1 MTSKKEIIAEALKE
15 VLYFPKG
22 SDIVTL
28 QMLREIH
35 HEGHKV
41 SITIALPKDDKKGEA
56 ALSKLVDAAVKN
68 NVDPEA
74 EITIKFITEYPSL
87 EKVKYLIAVGSG
99 KGGVGKS
106 TVAANL
112 AIALQKTGYQVG
124 ILDADIYGPS
134 IPIMLDVAD
143 KKPTL
148 SPEGSNQPKLIP
160 VENYGI
166 KIQSIAFFIEPHQAL
181 IWRGPMAS
189 NALNQLINDTYWGE
203 LDYLVIDLPPG
214 TGDIHLTMVQ
224 QYPVD
229 GIAIVSTP
237 QQVALADAKK
247 AFSMFNQENIRVPI
261 LGLIENMSYFSPP
274 ELPENKYYLFGKQGG
289 RRLADEARVNLLAEI
304 PIEES
309 ICESGDIGK
318 PVALDENSPVYKA
331 FMNLAV
337 NIQAILERK
346 NKNNKA

>member
-1 MTSKKEIIAEALKE
+1 MASKKEIIVEALKE

-22 SDIVTL
+22 SDIISL
-28 QMLREIH
+28 KMLRDIH
-35 HEGHKV
+35 HEGHK
-41 SITIALPKDDKKGEA
+41 ITIKIALPKDDKKGEA
-56 ALSKLVDAAVKN
+56 ALVKLIEAAIRN

-74 EITIKFITEYPSL
+74 EVAVDFITEVSSL
-87 EKVKYLIAVGSG
+87 EKVKHIIAVGSG

-112 AIALQKTGYQVG
+112 AMALHKTGNRVG

-134 IPIMLDVAD
+134 IPMMLDVGD
-143 KKPTL
+143 SKPAVG
-148 SPEGSNQPKLIP
+148 PEEGDQPRIMP
-160 VENYGI
+160 VENYGL
-166 KIQSIAFFIEPHQAL
+166 KIQSIGFFVEPQQAL

-189 NALNQLINDTYWGE
+189 NALNQLMNDTNWGE
-203 LDYLVIDLPPG
+203 LDFLVIDLPPG
-214 TGDIHLTMVQ
+214 TGDIHLTLVQ

-274 ELPENKYYLFGKQGG
+274 ELPDNKYYIFGKEGG
-289 RRLADEARVNLLAEI
+289 RRLADAARVNLLAEI
-304 PIEES
+304 PIVES
-309 ICESGDIGK
+309 ICESGDSGK
-318 PVALDENSPVYKA
+318 PVVLDEDSPVYKA
-331 FMNLAV
+331 FINLAI
-337 NIQAILERK
+337 NIQAILEK
-346 NKNNKA
+346 KK

>member
-1 MTSKKEIIAEALKE
+1 MASKKEIIAEALKE

-22 SDIVTL
+22 SDIVSL
-28 QMLREIH
+28 NMLKDIRH
-35 HEGHKV
+35 DGHKIDISV
-41 SITIALPKDDKKGEA
+41 ALPKDDKKSEA
-56 ALSKLVDAAVKN
+56 ALTKLIEAALKN
-68 NVDPEA
+68 NVDAEA
-74 EITIKFITEYPSL
+74 EVTVTFSTEYPSL
-87 EKVKYLIAVGSG
+87 EKVKHIVAVGSG

-112 AIALQKTGYQVG
+112 AVALHKTGNKVG

-134 IPIMLDVAD
+134 IPIMMNVAGQ
-143 KKPTL
+143 KPTL
-148 SPEGSNQPKLIP
+148 SPGGGENARLVP

-166 KIQSIAFFIEPHQAL
+166 KIQSIAFFVEPQQAL

-189 NALNQLINDTYWGE
+189 NALNQLINDTEWGE
-203 LDYLVIDLPPG
+203 LDYLIIDLPPG

-261 LGLIENMSYFSPP
+261 LGLVENMSYFSPP
-274 ELPENKYYLFGKQGG
+274 ELPDKKYYIFGKGGG
-289 RRLADEARVNLLAEI
+289 RRLADDARVNLLAEI
-304 PIEES
+304 PITES
-309 ICESGDIGK
+309 ICESGDTGK
-318 PVALDENSPVYKA
+318 PIVLEEDSPVYKA
-331 FMNLAV
+331 FVNLAI
-337 NIQAILERK
+337 NIQAILEKKDRK
-346 NKNNKA
+346 N

>member
-22 SDIVTL
+22 SDIVSL
-28 QMLREIH
+28 NMLREIH
-35 HEGHKV
+35 HDDHKI
-41 SITIALPKDDKKGEA
+41 SIKIAMPKDDKKGEA
-56 ALSKLVDAAVKN
+56 ALVKLVEAAIRN

-74 EITIKFITEYPSL
+74 EVTVHFVLEYPNL
-87 EKVKYLIAVGSG
+87 EKVKHIIAVGSG

-112 AIALQKTGYQVG
+112 ALALHKTGNRVG

-134 IPIMLDVAD
+134 IPMMFDVVD
-143 KKPTL
+143 KKPML
-148 SPEGSNQPKLIP
+148 GPEEEGQARILP

-166 KIQSIAFFIEPHQAL
+166 KIQSIGFFVEPQQAL

-189 NALNQLINDTYWGE
+189 NALNQLMNDTNWGE

-214 TGDIHLTMVQ
+214 TGDIHLTLVQ

-274 ELPENKYYLFGKQGG
+274 ELPDNKYYIFGKQGG
-289 RRLADEARVNLLAEI
+289 RRLADDARVNLLAEI
-304 PIEES
+304 PIVEA
-309 ICESGDIGK
+309 ICESGDAGK
-318 PVALDENSPVYKA
+318 PVVLDEDSPVYKA
-331 FMNLAV
+331 FINLAV
-337 NIQAILERK
+337 NVQAIVEK
-346 NKNNKA
+346 KK

>member
-1 MTSKKEIIAEALKE
+1 MASKKEIIAEALKE

-22 SDIVTL
+22 SDIVSL
-28 QMLREIH
+28 NMLKEIH
-35 HEGHKV
+35 HNEHNIE
-41 SITIALPKDDKKGEA
+41 ITIALSRDDKKSEA
-56 ALSKLVDAAVKN
+56 ALTRLIEAAIKN
-68 NVDPEA
+68 NVDPDA
-74 EITIKFITEYPSL
+74 EVKVTFINEYPSL
-87 EKVKYLIAVGSG
+87 QKVKHIVAVGSG

-112 AIALQKTGYQVG
+112 AVALHKTGKKVG

-134 IPIMLDVAD
+134 IPIMFDVAD
-143 KKPTL
+143 KKPVL
-148 SPEGSNQPKLIP
+148 ANDGSEKPKLIP

-166 KIQSIAFFIEPHQAL
+166 KIQSIAFFVEPGQAL

-189 NALNQLINDTYWGE
+189 NALNQLINDTEWGE

-237 QQVALADAKK
+237 QQVALADARK

-274 ELPENKYYLFGKQGG
+274 ELPDKKYYIFGKQGG
-289 RRLADEARVNLLAEI
+289 RRLADDARVNLLAEI
-304 PIEES
+304 PITES
-309 ICESGDIGK
+309 ICESGDAGK
-318 PVALDENSPVYKA
+318 PIVLEENSPIYKA
-331 FMNLAV
+331 FYNLAI
-337 NIQAILERK
+337 NIQAILEK
-346 NKNNKA
+346 KEQDEN